1 MKKTKQISPKEKV
14 RRIVKAIS
22 EKSAW
27 YQHRD
32 IHVLDNALVCINQI
46 LKLDVWDKGHCAL
59 YGKLFWEEARLELL
73 RYIKNKSSVTDI
85 IRKRVLAVTPKGID

>member
-1 MKKTKQISPKEKV
+1 MPKQISPKEKV

-27 YQHRD
+27 YKYRD

-46 LKLDVWDKGHCAL
+46 LKLDVWEKGHCAI
-59 YGKLFWEEARLELL
+59 YGKMFWEEARLELL
-73 RYIKNKSSVTDI
+73 KYIKKNACVEHILQKKI
-85 IRKRVLAVTPKGID
+85 